1 MMNPLSPIEESK
13 PAMCLSPQE
22 KLKSAG
28 AQRSKRSH
36 AAGVLAGAS
45 DAKKARLD
53 DMFKNEFELDL
64 DGWISDD
71 YLRAMDFD
79 DRLSQDIDWVAHD
92 EMDLAL
98 SMDALAQD
106 HTTSDEVNDFGFGP
120 SFLRG
125 GLAFEDPAEMASTF
139 G

>member
-1 MMNPLSPIEESK
+1 M
-13 PAMCLSPQE
+13 
-22 KLKSAG
+22 G
-28 AQRSKRSH
+28 A
-36 AAGVLAGAS
+36 LAGAS

-53 DMFKNEFELDL
+53 DMLKHEFELEL

-79 DRLSQDIDWVAHD
+79 DSLNQDIDWVAHD
-92 EMDLAL
+92 EIDLTL
-98 SMDALAQD
+98 SMDALVQD
-106 HTTSDEVNDFGFGP
+106 HVTNDDVNDFGFSSS

-125 GLAFEDPAEMASTF
+125 GLVFEDPIEMASTF

>member
-1 MMNPLSPIEESK
+1 MNPLSPIEESK
-13 PAMCLSPQE
+13 SAMCLSPQE
-22 KLKSAG
+22 KLKSAVV
-28 AQRSKRSH
+28 QRNKRSH
-36 AAGVLAGAS
+36 STSVLAGAS

-71 YLRAMDFD
+71 YLRAMDID
-79 DRLSQDIDWVAHD
+79 ERLSQDIDWVAHD

-98 SMDALAQD
+98 SMDVLAQD
-106 HTTSDEVNDFGFGP
+106 HSTGDDTNDFG

-125 GLAFEDPAEMASTF
+125 GLAFEDPVEMASTF

>member
-1 MMNPLSPIEESK
+1 MNPLSPIEESK
-13 PAMCLSPQE
+13 SAMCLSPQE
-22 KLKSAG
+22 KLKSAVT
-28 AQRSKRSH
+28 QRNKRSH
-36 AAGVLAGAS
+36 GASVLAGAS

-71 YLRAMDFD
+71 YLRAMDID
-79 DRLSQDIDWVAHD
+79 ERLSQDIDWVAHD
-92 EMDLAL
+92 EMDLTL
-98 SMDALAQD
+98 SMDVLAQD
-106 HTTSDEVNDFGFGP
+106 HSAGDDTNDFG

-125 GLAFEDPAEMASTF
+125 GLAFEDPVEMASTF